1 MLLNIILTLFLV
13 FLNGFFVAA
22 EFAIV
27 KVRLSQIELRIKTGS
42 SLAKITKH
50 LVTHLD
56 SYLSATQL
64 GITLASLGLGWIGE
78 SVVAK
83 IIISFMSILD
93 ISLNEALAHQIALPT
108 AFITITILHIV
119 FGELAPKS
127 IAIQNSEKVALSVS
141 LPLRA
146 FYLVF
151 KPFIWILNSFANWV
165 IRLMGFRPASEEE
178 ELHSAEELRYLL
190 EESTKSGKIGIEESE
205 LIENV
210 FEFSDKPIKQIMV
223 PRGKITAIEIS
234 MTLEAIQEKFNNEGY
249 SRMPVYEGTIDNIKG
264 ILYAKD
270 LIRLMCN
277 PNRIVIKD
285 IIRPAF
291 FITENEKIDIL
302 LRNMQK
308 NKIHL
313 AIVLDEFG
321 GTAGLVTMEDIIEE
335 LVGEIQDEYDEETPS
350 IIKISENEFKIK
362 ASASINDVNEILPV
376 ALPESKEYETLGGL
390 IIGQIGRIPFPKE
403 IIYIDSYECLIY
415 ESSERHIETIILKY
429 VGISENNNENE

>member
-1 MLLNIILTLFLV
+1 MILNIILTLFLV

-42 SLAKITKH
+42 SIAKTTKH
-50 LVTHLD
+50 LITHLD

-83 IIISFMSILD
+83 IIIAFMGLLDLSI
-93 ISLNEALAHQIALPT
+93 NELLAHQIALPT

-127 IAIQNSEKVALSVS
+127 IAIQNSEKVALTIS

-146 FYLVF
+146 FYLF
-151 KPFIWILNSFANWV
+151 FRPFIWILNTFANW
-165 IRLMGFRPASEEE
+165 IIKLMGFRPASEEE

-190 EESTKSGKIGIEESE
+190 EESSKSGMIGIQESE

-210 FEFSDKPIKQIMV
+210 FEFTDTPIKQIMV
-223 PRGKITAIEIS
+223 PRGKIVAVGVS
-234 MTLEAIQEKFNNEGY
+234 MPLESIQEKFISEGY
-249 SRMPVYEGTIDNIKG
+249 SRMPVYDGTIDNIKG

-270 LIRLMCN
+270 LIKLMCN
-277 PNRIVIKD
+277 SDNIEIKD
-285 IIRPAF
+285 IIRPVY
-291 FITENEKIDIL
+291 FINENEKIDIL
-302 LRNMQK
+302 LRNMQR

-321 GTAGLVTMEDIIEE
+321 GTSGLVTMEDIIEE
-335 LVGEIQDEYDEETPS
+335 LVGEIQDEYDEETP
-350 IIKISENEFKIK
+350 IITQLSDFEFKIK
-362 ASASINDVNEILPV
+362 ASASINDINEILPV
-376 ALPESKEYETLGGL
+376 ALPESEEYETLGGL
-390 IIGQIGRIPFPKE
+390 IIGKLGRIPEDKE
-403 IIYIDSYECLIY
+403 IINIDNYECNII
-415 ESSERHIETIILKY
+415 ECSDRHIETVILKY
-429 VGISENNNENE
+429 LEEQNDHDK